1 MLIGRGIYY
10 GQRGGLL
17 GGSRVGAVRAQ
28 RPVWNPADF
37 RRTFDGDRVSF
48 PVGYHQSA
56 IVLPMKVGG
65 IACYL
70 RGSGGVAASVAGV
83 ASLTCNLSGAG
94 SLTATGAK
102 GRNLICSMAG
112 TGTLTSGI
120 QAKGWIRCSIQIGAQ
135 PSAFDIAQAVLNATA
150 SQYNIPGTIGNK
162 INSASAAGDPWTAEL
177 PGSYPPG
184 TAGNIVGTSSVGE
197 GLTVGQFL
205 GLK

>member
-17 GGSRVGAVRAQ
+17 GGSVVGAVRAQ

-65 IACYL
+65 IACYMIGTSSL
-70 RGSGGVAASVAGV
+70 QGAVTGA
-83 ASLTCNLSGAG
+83 ASLTCNMSGAG